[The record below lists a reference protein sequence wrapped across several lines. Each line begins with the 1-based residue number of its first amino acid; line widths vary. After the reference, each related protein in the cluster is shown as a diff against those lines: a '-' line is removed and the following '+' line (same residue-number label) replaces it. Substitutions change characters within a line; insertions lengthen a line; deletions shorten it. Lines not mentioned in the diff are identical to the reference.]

1 LSQMIKLKLA
11 DAELDVA
18 ATGSGDIEVGEISQS
33 NNTLAIGVV
42 AAGDGDIEIGEISQ
56 SNNTLAIGVVAAG
69 SGDIEVGEI
78 SQSNNTLAIGAIE
91 GAAISDINI
100 NITITNSGDEIA
112 VDVAGQDLV
121 IGDIN
126 ITNSGD
132 EIAVDAAGQDLVIGD
147 IALNFD
153 DSGGHMEFIGFNG
166 AGVDGGHVI
175 TFQGGANDVAVA
187 EHDGHTTL
195 SYDNLDLTVD
205 AVGLVPQMDWYLI

>member
-121 IGDIN
+121 IGDI
-126 ITNSGD
+126 
-132 EIAVDAAGQDLVIGD
+132 
-147 IALNFD
+147 ALNFD